1 MPNLSFG
8 SGIYNGYI
16 SGEFI
21 IVVYSAET
29 WDTLHS
35 VKKYQFKIS
44 WSKASLD
51 HVSAQGIDTL

>member
-8 SGIYNGYI
+8 SGMYNGYI

-44 WSKASLD
+44 
-51 HVSAQGIDTL
+51 